1 MKKTKN
7 TYGVYNIIEWHAIIK
22 AGKATIKVPF
32 SGGAMTTQGVT
43 PATFTTTNPVVQ
55 LAIERSAAFASGKIK
70 LIKTYPTN
78 EEVEVE
84 RNPEVIKEAHK
95 AKEAILEANKEADLE
110 AGAAEAAEPSQN
122 EADASSQ
129 PQNEP
134 GAVVNVSCERDAA
147 EYLRDHYGIALSK
160 LRYKSNIAA
169 AAEQYGVTFEYISE
183 EKAGSES
190 L

>member
-1 MKKTKN
+1 MKKTKK

-22 AGKATIKVPF
+22 AGKATVKVPF

-43 PATFTTTNPVVQ
+43 PATFTTSNPVVQ
-55 LAIERSAAFASGKIK
+55 LAIERSPAFESGKIK

-78 EEVEVE
+78 EEVAVE
-84 RNPEVIKEAHK
+84 RNPEACQKANLEATK
-95 AKEAILEANKEADLE
+95 AKEAKE
-110 AGAAEAAEPSQN
+110 AGAAEAAEQSPKEA
-122 EADASSQ
+122 EADASAQ
-129 PQNEP
+129 VQKDEA
-134 GAVVNVSCERDAA
+134 GAVVKVSCERDAA

-183 EKAGSES
+183 EKAVSES